1 MTALK
6 PYDYKIYVT
15 GPFQSG
21 KTTLVHTLDPHAI
34 SVDRPLPKPYRGEPG
49 STTTGFDL
57 GRIMWIRKSEDEVGL
72 IVPKKDYLAETYDGF
87 VIKEIELRGVPG
99 PLHFKFVRDTMRSNT
114 DVVFLV
120 IDSSDVDQRDDAIA
134 HFQEAHLSFR
144 DRPIIVFANKQ
155 DRDDAK
161 APEEVAAWLGVDAVY
176 GLTTR
181 DAEKCSATI
190 VQIFREVLT

>member
-21 KTTLVHTLDPHAI
+21 KTTLVHTLDPYAI
-34 SVDRPLPKPYRGEPG
+34 SVDRPLPTPYRGETG

-57 GRIMWIRKSEDEVGL
+57 GRIMWVRESEGKDGFL
-72 IVPKKDYLAETYDGF
+72 IPKKDYVVENYEDYIT
-87 VIKEIELRGVPG
+87 KEIELRGVPG

-114 DVVFLV
+114 DVVFLI
-120 IDSSDVDQRDDAIA
+120 IDSSDIDQREDAIA
-134 HFQEAHLSFR
+134 HFQEAHLSFH

-155 DRDDAK
+155 DREDA
-161 APEEVAAWLGVDAVY
+161 ASPEEVAAWLGADAVF

-190 VQIFREVLT
+190 VQAFRMVLT